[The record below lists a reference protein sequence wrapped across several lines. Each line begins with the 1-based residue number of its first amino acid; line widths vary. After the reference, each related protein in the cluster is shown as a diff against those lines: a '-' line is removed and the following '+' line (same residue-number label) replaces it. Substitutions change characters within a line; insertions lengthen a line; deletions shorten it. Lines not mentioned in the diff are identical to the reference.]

1 MSLRNLF
8 FLCWFMLAMTACTA
22 DGHVIRWETASE
34 INTAGF
40 NLYRGPTAA
49 GPWER
54 VNATLIPSSST
65 GVGGGRYVFRDT
77 TADAGATYFY
87 RLEEVEL
94 DGATRP
100 YEVVMSAGVERRG
113 EWVLWVTAAVVAIG
127 IGWWLGGRL
136 SSGRR
141 RDR

>member
-1 MSLRNLF
+1 MLLRLVLF
-8 FLCWFMLAMTACTA
+8 VVWLMPVMTACATG
-22 DGHVIRWETASE
+22 GHVVRWETASE
-34 INTAGF
+34 VNTAGF

-77 TADAGATYFY
+77 TADAVTTYFY

-94 DGATRP
+94 DGTTRP
-100 YEVVMSAGVERRG
+100 YDVVMSAGVERRG
-113 EWVLWVTAAVVAIG
+113 EWVLWVTAAVVAVG

-136 SSGRR
+136 SLRKR
-141 RDR
+141 QRL